1 MLNIPQ
7 DEQEDIKLALE
18 TLEFRLGLLE
28 DSINF
33 GTLNEENYL
42 KDTKEAI
49 KSEKERAH
57 KFKSAGKKE
66 EYEVHRTKVCR
77 TKHAAD

>member
-28 DSINF
+28 DAINF

-49 KSEKERAH
+49 KSEKERAN

-66 EYEVHRTKVCR
+66 EYAVHRTKACQ
-77 TKHAAD
+77 TAD